1 MRAQHV
7 RRKPRLRTEDR
18 ITILHELIDRGKV
31 EVPEQLYD
39 LPCGGVKG
47 SISIWIIL
55 TKLSQDT
62 VLIGGMTANVNRFQ
76 NVHLQ
81 SRANILL
88 N

>member
-1 MRAQHV
+1 M
-7 RRKPRLRTEDR
+7 RTEDR
-18 ITILHELIDRGKV
+18 ITILHELIDRRKV

-39 LPCGGVKG
+39 FPCGGVKG

-55 TKLSQDT
+55 RKLSQNT

-76 NVHLQ
+76 NVYLQ